1 MGSDSHGARG
11 IERGFQTRADQ
22 TETRTRLR
30 HAVGRDQQA
39 EGRRDFRP
47 DLGLSQLYA
56 VEHRGHVERLEKH
69 QIGSASCRDRC
80 VSTCRSRWSSY
91 HKKKK
96 HTQHESYYKM
106 VRPMTETS

>member
-1 MGSDSHGARG
+1 MCNDWQGALG
-11 IERGFQTRADQ
+11 IERGFQTRAEQ

-30 HAVGRDQQA
+30 QAVGRAQQA

-69 QIGSASCRDRC
+69 PARVHHAVALLEEQ
-80 VSTCRSRWSSY
+80 TCMKRESDLAAGLRPLPRAP
-91 HKKKK
+91 
-96 HTQHESYYKM
+96 HT
-106 VRPMTETS
+106 